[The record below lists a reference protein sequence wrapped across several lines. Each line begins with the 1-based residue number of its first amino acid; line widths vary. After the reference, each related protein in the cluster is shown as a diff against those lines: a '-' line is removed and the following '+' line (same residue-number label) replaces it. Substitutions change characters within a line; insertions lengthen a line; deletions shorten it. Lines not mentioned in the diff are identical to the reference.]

1 MVFIAFFTY
10 FLLFKRRNIDLIIYK
25 DLVVLEGFNTPKF
38 ITFFQAI
45 LYFSYKRLIKQR
57 DYFNYYR
64 LACRTSSR
72 E

>member
-10 FLLFKRRNIDLIIYK
+10 FLLFERRNIDLIIYK
-25 DLVVLEGFNTPKF
+25 DLVVLEGFNTLKF

-45 LYFSYKRLIKQR
+45 LYFSYKRLI
-57 DYFNYYR
+57 
-64 LACRTSSR
+64 